1 MKLVVIGATGYV
13 GSAILNEALQR
24 NHDVTAI
31 VRDPEKL
38 TPHPRLHAG
47 SSDVFN
53 ERELAEI
60 IKRHQAVIS
69 AFNAGWKNPDLY
81 NQQLQGTRAII
92 NGVKKAG
99 LSRLLFVG
107 GSGSLEISPGLQSV
121 DSPSF
126 PEEYKPGALAMRDAL
141 RMLEGETALDWTVLS
156 PSADLV
162 PGQRTGRFRMG
173 ENELL
178 RDANGESRISLQDFA
193 MAMLDEVEQPHHL
206 RRRFTV
212 GY

>member
-13 GSAILNEALQR
+13 GSAILIEALQR
-24 NHDVTAI
+24 NHDVTTI

-38 TPHPRLHAG
+38 TPHLRLHARG
-47 SSDVFN
+47 SDVFN
-53 ERELAEI
+53 EEELAGI
-60 IKRHQAVIS
+60 VRGHQAVIS

-81 NQQLQGTRAII
+81 NQQLRGTRAII

-99 LSRLLFVG
+99 LSRIVFVG

-126 PEEYKPGALAMRDAL
+126 PEEYKAGALAMRDAL
-141 RMLEGETALDWTVLS
+141 RMLESETALDWTVLS

-162 PGQRTGRFRMG
+162 PGQRTGRFRIG
-173 ENELL
+173 DHELL

-193 MAMLDEVEQPHHL
+193 MAMLDEVEQPHHV